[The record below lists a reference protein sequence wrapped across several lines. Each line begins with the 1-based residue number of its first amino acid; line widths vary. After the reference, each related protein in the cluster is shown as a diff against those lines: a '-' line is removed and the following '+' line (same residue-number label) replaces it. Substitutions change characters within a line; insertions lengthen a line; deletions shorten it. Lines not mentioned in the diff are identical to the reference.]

1 MKETKNKKKRPGKNK
16 TRKNKTNREIL
27 IVTYFF
33 LLVFGC
39 FTGYF
44 IYFMNVESETYIT
57 SPYNTRQDLLANT
70 VTRGKILSSDKTVLA
85 ETLIDEVGNEFR
97 SYPYSNLFAHVVGY
111 ASKGKSG
118 LESAYNFY
126 MLKSH
131 MNPLDQLTNSLSGKK
146 NPGDYIVTTLDL
158 ELQRIAYD
166 GMGDYNGAVVVMEPA
181 TGKILAMV
189 SKPDFDPNQIDAI
202 WDSLLSAEESSNLL
216 NRATAGMYPPGST
229 FKIVTTLAYLRDQ
242 GFSVLDSFSYDCEG
256 NYRYEE
262 FSIRCFDG
270 NAHGL
275 MNLRSAFAQS
285 CNSSFAAIGMSIR
298 PEVFRE
304 TAESLL
310 FNKEMPFILSNK
322 SGSFVLDGSSEAWET
337 MQTSIGQG
345 KTLITPLQNVLIASA
360 IANDGV
366 MMKPYLVDRVETAA
380 GQVVRGFQPEIG
392 GTVMTEEEANTL
404 TELMIGVV
412 RQGTAAVLQNDRY
425 QAAGKTGTA
434 EYQTGLEDTH
444 AWFVGFAPADKPLIA
459 VSIVLEDAGNG
470 GGVPTALAKE
480 LFDAYL
486 SR

>member
-1 MKETKNKKKRPGKNK
+1 MKENKNKKKGK
-16 TRKNKTNREIL
+16 KNKTNREIL
-27 IVTYFF
+27 IITYFF

-57 SPYNTRQDLLANT
+57 SAYNTRQDLLANT
-70 VTRGKILSSDKTVLA
+70 VTRGQILSNDKTVLA
-85 ETLIDEVGNEFR
+85 ETRKDELGNEYR
-97 SYPYSNLFAHVVGY
+97 SYPYSNLFAHVLGY
-111 ASKGKSG
+111 SSKGKSG

-131 MNPLDQLTNSLSGKK
+131 MNPFEQVANSLSGEK
-146 NPGDYIVTTLDL
+146 NAGDNVITTLDL

-189 SKPDFDPNQIDAI
+189 SKPDFDPNQIDDI
-202 WDSLLSAEESSNLL
+202 WDSLVTAEESSNLL

-229 FKIVTTLAYLRDQ
+229 FKVITTLAYLRDQ
-242 GFSVLDSFSYDCEG
+242 GFSVLDSFSYDCGG
-256 NYRYEE
+256 NYQYEE

-270 NAHGL
+270 NAHGP

-285 CNSSFAAIGMSIR
+285 CNSSFASIGMSIN
-298 PEVFRE
+298 PTVFRE
-304 TAESLL
+304 TAEALL
-310 FNKEMPFILSNK
+310 FNQEMPFILSNK
-322 SGSFVLDGSSEAWET
+322 SGSFVLDASSEPWEI

-345 KTLITPLQNVLIASA
+345 RTLITPLQNAMIASA
-360 IANDGV
+360 IANGGV
-366 MMKPYLVDRVETAA
+366 MMKPYLVDRVETSA
-380 GQVVRGFQPEIG
+380 GQSVRGFQPEIA
-392 GTVMTEEEANTL
+392 GTVLTKEEARTL
-404 TELMIGVV
+404 TELMVGVV
-412 RQGTAAVLQNDRY
+412 RQGTATVLQNDQY

-434 EYQTGLEDTH
+434 EYQTGWEDTH
-444 AWFVGFAPADKPLIA
+444 AWFVGFAPADQPTIA

-470 GGVPTALAKE
+470 GGVPTALAKQ